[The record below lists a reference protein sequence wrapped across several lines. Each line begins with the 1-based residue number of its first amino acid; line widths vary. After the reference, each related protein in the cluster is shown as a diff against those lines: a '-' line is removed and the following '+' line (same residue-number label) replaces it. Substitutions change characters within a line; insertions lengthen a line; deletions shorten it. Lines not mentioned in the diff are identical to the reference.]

1 VHCIEE
7 ENSLLKEVLTAE
19 SYSCEKS
26 IIDHPNTESK
36 LALKI
41 SQLGLEKEAIQSRQA
56 IELLQK
62 ENQELLNTR
71 DTLVLSA
78 ITKKKNWLQ
87 NKLRRSLKGS

>member
-36 LALKI
+36 LALQI
-41 SQLGLEKEAIQSRQA
+41 SQLEKEAIQSRQA

-87 NKLRRSLKGS
+87 SKLRRSLKGS

>member
-1 VHCIEE
+1 VHRIEE

-41 SQLGLEKEAIQSRQA
+41 SQLEKEAIQSRQA

-87 NKLRRSLKGS
+87 SKLRRSLKGS